1 MKTLNLLTLAGVAL
15 VAAALNVS
23 AADALTPRAKENQLK
38 AIKGTDAS
46 PNLAAPG
53 QNFAATPRSV
63 ENRIT
68 TVAATG
74 TDADPAI
81 CAKHMTAT
89 PKEVAECAS
98 HPGAAMPCCTVAV
111 TK

>member
-1 MKTLNLLTLAGVAL
+1 MKTRNLLTLAGIAL

-23 AADALTPRAKENQLK
+23 AGDALSPRAKENQIK

-46 PNLAAPG
+46 STLVAPSQNL
-53 QNFAATPRSV
+53 AATPRSV
-63 ENRIT
+63 ESRIN

-74 TDADPAI
+74 KDADPMV
-81 CAKHMTAT
+81 CTRHMTAN

-98 HPGAAMPCCTVAV
+98 HPGAAMPCCAVA
-111 TK
+111 TSK